1 MAVSLHLMYFWSDIT
16 AVTFS
21 TLRIPRSVEKSWA
34 SFYAILKSNTLYF
47 YKDVKHFKRNE
58 FESACD
64 ITTDAVIDLEPD
76 KKGIKLIKISK
87 PNGLEM
93 LLRVKTEVSS
103 TFCFQ
108 ICKFSLSVFL

>member
-1 MAVSLHLMYFWSDIT
+1 M
-16 AVTFS
+16 
-21 TLRIPRSVEKSWA
+21 
-34 SFYAILKSNTLYF
+34 
-47 YKDVKHFKRNE
+47 KHFKRNE

-93 LLRVKTEVSS
+93 LLRVKAEVGL
-103 TFCFQ
+103 
-108 ICKFSLSVFL
+108 KL

>member
-1 MAVSLHLMYFWSDIT
+1 M
-16 AVTFS
+16 
-21 TLRIPRSVEKSWA
+21 EKSWA

-47 YKDVKHFKRNE
+47 YKDMKHYKRNE

-93 LLRVKTEVSS
+93 LLRVKAEVRTQFSS
-103 TFCFQ
+103 RYPNLTVL
-108 ICKFSLSVFL
+108 KK

>member
-1 MAVSLHLMYFWSDIT
+1 M
-16 AVTFS
+16 
-21 TLRIPRSVEKSWA
+21 
-34 SFYAILKSNTLYF
+34 
-47 YKDVKHFKRNE
+47 KHYKRNE

-93 LLRVKTEVSS
+93 LLRVKAEVSS
-103 TFCFQ
+103 E
-108 ICKFSLSVFL
+108 FSSRYANVTVWKRMITSN